1 MSHLEAAQRSPDAS
15 RYILHSRQASHTP
28 LSIDGVKTLPGLF
41 KWQALRRGNA
51 TLFSFREQ
59 PAATL
64 KKISYGEALEATT
77 KLARGLRRLLPS
89 SKTQTPTVG
98 IWFERSTEL
107 HFAILATTISGAA
120 WLPFDPEAPSSR
132 VDACLTDSK
141 ACVLLCDAAHYAAAV
156 KATSGVSG
164 CRVITFDEL
173 NHLSQDQGHTNQ
185 EIPEPNPLGTAYLI
199 YTSGS
204 TGTPKGIEIS
214 HHAALTFSLS
224 ERSILET
231 GPGDVVWQGFSCAF
245 DMWIE
250 EVWVSIAGGAQLAIG
265 SHADYQ
271 DIPGMGG
278 ASGVWA
284 QRGVTIV
291 NAVPT
296 LINIMTSIDDESPLP
311 PTLRLLNLGG
321 EALPPSLI
329 KRLWHSNLRILNTY
343 GPSETTV
350 TATFQELV
358 PGDEVTIGR
367 PLPMYHALLLS
378 INEDGTTAPLLPL
391 ELQEG
396 VEGELAIGG
405 PCLGNGYVGRPELT
419 AEKFIQHPIPTSDGE
434 RLYRTGDRVRLDR
447 DWNLIFIGRID
458 SQVKHRGF
466 RIELGEIE
474 NSLNGHRDV
483 QVAAVI
489 LSKATDTLEAY
500 IVAKDGV
507 AMKSKDLHGSLQRLP
522 AYMHPEAYHFI
533 TAQEMPRLPSGKV
546 NLKALQDVSSSLA
559 AQARVQVDE
568 KRNESTSTFFDNSE
582 MGMLLRIMGNVFPQ
596 TSDITPTSDFFDD
609 LGGHSLAAAT
619 LVSKLR
625 KESPKDSVLK
635 NVALKDIYI
644 LRTAENIIEA
654 LGGSKLDSGSSDQSF
669 SKETEPVDHW
679 PVSHTAFVLCGIA
692 QIPPLLIFFFIE
704 GVAILGPY
712 LLFYYA
718 LIHGDVGFAI
728 LATYFSFVMIPIMKF
743 IIGTAGKWLSLG
755 RAKAGEYPLYGY
767 YYYRWWLAERFVELI
782 EPTAFSGTA
791 LAPAVMR
798 ALGAK
803 VGAFCH
809 IEDPL
814 IGAAYDLVTIGDDV
828 LVGRETVLSTSWVER
843 GRLILAPIRLESST
857 SIGSQCVLEGG
868 CTFSEGA
875 EIGHMTMV
883 PSGVVIPSG
892 ERWTGSPA
900 QFSNRPEDVGHMRAS
915 RPGFA
920 RTAAFAMAT
929 SFTSIFVLPLMY
941 FVPQI
946 PSILLFDYVNIEGLN
961 IWAQTAVVS
970 LPATFIYFFL
980 VLLELLVFKWGVL
993 GKVRERSYRTT
1004 SLYHYRK
1011 WFVDRLM
1018 DMSLVILQPVYATLY
1033 VVPFLRLLGVKIG
1046 HRAEVSNARGINFE
1060 LTEIGD
1066 ESFVADGVY
1075 ISDSS
1080 IRSNTITLQKTT
1092 FHPRAFAGNQSLL
1105 LPGTTLPSNS
1115 LVGVLSISPEVPLKE
1130 GQSCFGS
1137 PAVMMPVR
1145 QAPKQ
1150 THPDHLLW
1158 APRWNQF
1165 ALRGLIE
1172 GLRIFLP
1179 RFIMILG
1186 LGFGTQLFELGIS
1199 AMAGYIVFLIPFIY
1213 FSLFA
1218 LPALV
1223 FTAAAKWLLIGRYT
1237 ATEWPLWSSGV
1248 WRSEFVTS
1256 CYETLCVPLLTKM
1269 LAGTPFLA
1277 WTFRLF
1283 GTRVGARA
1291 TLLTT
1296 DITEHDVVSIGTEA
1310 VLNRSASPQTHLFED
1325 RVMKIGRIEVGD
1337 GAVMKTYSHAL
1348 PHSCVGAGGMLGS
1361 LSLLMK
1367 GEAVPAGEKWEG
1379 SPMAFA
1385 RW

>member
-1 MSHLEAAQRSPDAS
+1 MSRCEAAQRSSNAS
-15 RYILHSRQASHTP
+15 KYILQSRRTPRIP
-28 LSIDGVKTLPGLF
+28 LSIDGVNTLPCLF
-41 KWQALRRGNA
+41 RWQALRRGNA

-59 PAATL
+59 PEADL
-64 KKISYGEALEATT
+64 KMISYKHALDATT
-77 KLARGLRRLLPS
+77 KLAQALRGLFPS
-89 SKTQTPTVG
+89 SKTPTPTVG

-107 HFAILATTISGAA
+107 HFAVLATTISGAT
-120 WLPFDPEAPSSR
+120 WLPFDPEAPPSR
-132 VDACLTDSK
+132 VEACLTDSK
-141 ACVLLCDAAHYAAAV
+141 ACVLLCDAAHYDAAL
-156 KATSGVSG
+156 KATSGISG
-164 CRVITFDEL
+164 CRLVTFDEL
-173 NHLSQDQGHTNQ
+173 NRLSQGEGHTHQ
-185 EIPEPNPLGTAYLI
+185 EIPVPDPRATAYLI

-224 ERSILET
+224 ELSILET
-231 GPGDVVWQGFSCAF
+231 GPEDVVWQGFLPCF

-321 EALPPSLI
+321 EALNSSLV
-329 KRLWHSNLRILNTY
+329 KRLWRPNLCLLNTY

-350 TATFQELV
+350 TATFQEV
-358 PGDEVTIGR
+358 FPGDEVTIGR
-367 PLPMYHALLLS
+367 PLPMYHALLLA
-378 INEDGTTAPLLPL
+378 INEDGATPLSPL
-391 ELQEG
+391 ELEEG
-396 VEGELAIGG
+396 IEGELAIGG

-447 DWNLIFIGRID
+447 DWNIIFVGRID

-474 NSLNGHRDV
+474 NSLNGHPDV

-507 AMKSKDLHGSLQRLP
+507 AMKGKDLHGNLERLP
-522 AYMHPEAYHFI
+522 AYMHPQAYHFI
-533 TAQEMPRLPSGKV
+533 AASEMPRLPSGKV
-546 NLKALQDVSSSLA
+546 NLKALQDVSASLA
-559 AQARVQVDE
+559 VPAEAEYTE
-568 KRNESTSTFFDNSE
+568 KGCASTSTLFDNSE
-582 MGMLLRIMGNVFPQ
+582 LGNLLRTMRDVFPQ
-596 TSDITPTSDFFDD
+596 NSDITPTSDFFDD

-635 NVALKDIYI
+635 NVALKDVYT

-654 LGGSKLDSGSSDQSF
+654 LGGSKLDSGSSDLSL
-669 SKETEPVDHW
+669 SKEAEPVGHW
-679 PVSHTAFVLCGIA
+679 PVSETAYKLCGLA
-692 QIPPLLIFFFIE
+692 QIPPLLFFFSIE
-704 GVAILGPY
+704 LVAMLGPY
-712 LLFYYA
+712 LLFYYV
-718 LIHGDVGFAI
+718 LQNGDVWYAI
-728 LATYFSFVMIPIMKF
+728 LATYLSFVLIPILKF
-743 IIGTAGKWLSLG
+743 VIGVAGKWLSLG
-755 RAKAGEYPLYGY
+755 RAKPGEYPLYGF

-782 EPTAFSGTA
+782 EPTVFSGTVLASA
-791 LAPAVMR
+791 LMR
-798 ALGAK
+798 SLGAK
-803 VGAFCH
+803 VGRFCH
-809 IEDPL
+809 IQDPL
-814 IGAAYDLVTIGDDV
+814 IGAAYDLIDIGDDV
-828 LVGRETVLSTSWVER
+828 LLGRETALSTSWVER

-857 SIGSQCVLEGG
+857 SVGSQCVLEGG
-868 CTFSEGA
+868 CTLSEGA
-875 EIGHMTMV
+875 EVGHMTMV
-883 PSGVVIPSG
+883 PSGVTIPSG

-929 SFTSIFVLPLMY
+929 SFNSIFVLPLMY
-941 FVPQI
+941 FIPQI
-946 PSILLFDYVNIEGLN
+946 PSILLFDYVNIQGMDV
-961 IWAQTAVVS
+961 WTKTAVVS
-970 LPATFIYFFL
+970 IPATFIYFFL
-980 VLLELLVFKWGVL
+980 VLLALVVFKWVVL
-993 GKVRERSYRTT
+993 GTVRERSYRTT
-1004 SLYHYRK
+1004 SFYHYRK
-1011 WFVDRLM
+1011 WFMDRLM
-1018 DMSLVILQPVYATLY
+1018 EMSLVIFQPVYATLY

-1046 HRAEVSNARGINFE
+1046 QKAEVSNARGINFE

-1080 IRSNTITLQKTT
+1080 IRSNTVTLKKTTLQ
-1092 FHPRAFAGNQSLL
+1092 PRAFAGNQSLL

-1115 LVGVLSISPEVPLKE
+1115 LIGVLSISPEVPLKE

-1150 THPDHLLW
+1150 SHPDHLLW
-1158 APRWNQF
+1158 APRWNQYV
-1165 ALRGLIE
+1165 LRGIIE
-1172 GLRIFLP
+1172 GARIFIP
-1179 RFIMILG
+1179 RFIMVLG
-1186 LGFGTQLFELGIS
+1186 IGFGTQLLEVGIS
-1199 AMAGYIVFLIPFIY
+1199 RWGGYIVFFLPVIY
-1213 FSLFA
+1213 FTLFA

-1223 FTAAAKWLLIGRYT
+1223 FTVAAKWILIGRYT
-1237 ATEWPLWSSGV
+1237 ATEWPLWSSEV
-1248 WRSEFVTS
+1248 WRSEFITS

-1269 LAGTPFLA
+1269 LCGTPFLA

-1283 GTRVGARA
+1283 GTHVGARA

-1296 DITEHDVVSIGTEA
+1296 DITEHDVVSIGDEA

-1325 RVMKIGRIEVGD
+1325 RVMKIGRIEIGD
-1337 GAVMKTYSHAL
+1337 GAAMKTYSHAL
-1348 PHSCVGAGGMLGS
+1348 PHSVVGAGGMLGS

-1367 GEAVPAGEKWEG
+1367 GEVVPAGEKWEG